1 MMGDIG
7 MEKAIE
13 KLEAE
18 IKDSKEHYV
27 VMVGKCMIDHIKNN
41 PADAAAIMVEGKTI
55 AGSLIFMQD
64 KAMKNIANGCAMFTP
79 DEGISIIMEYYGL
92 GAKAQTIME
101 PKKRINLDIDS
112 LLDI

>member
-1 MMGDIG
+1 MIFLL
-7 MEKAIE
+7 EQAIS
-13 KLEAE
+13 KLETE

-41 PADAAAIMVEGKTI
+41 PADAAAIMTEGKTV

-92 GAKAQTIME
+92 GAKAQAIME

>member
-1 MMGDIG
+1 MIFLL
-7 MEKAIE
+7 KQALAKI
-13 KLEAE
+13 EAE
-18 IKDSKEHYV
+18 IKESKEHYV
-27 VMVGKCMIDHIKNN
+27 VMVGQCMIDHIKNN

-55 AGSLIFMQD
+55 AGSLAFMKE
-64 KAMKNIANGCAMFTP
+64 KARNNAADRFAMFTP